1 MCGIAGIVKPNLE
14 AEKYSLLVKSMIQK
28 IAHRGPDAQT
38 SYTGNDFCFGHARLS
53 IVDLVDGNQPMKEAS
68 SENVVVFNGEIYGYK
83 SIKANYTDYKFVT
96 HSDTELLL
104 AMYQRNGEKMLGEL
118 PGMFAFSIW
127 DEKRKKLFAARD
139 RFGEK
144 PFYYA
149 IGKNGEFVFASEMKA
164 ILSSGLVRPVLD
176 TGSVEYYLR
185 RLYVHPHKTIFKNI
199 YTLPPAHALSFENGE
214 VKLWRYWDLPETN
227 QQISFEEAKGK
238 FVQLLGTA
246 VQNQL
251 VADVPVAAFLSGGL
265 DSSTI
270 VAIASKYKS
279 NLTTFSFGFEGD
291 KSELKYA
298 EQIAKK
304 YKTDHVILEEKEFDI
319 SELLMQMHC
328 IYDEPFADSSNI
340 PTYLISKLASKYG
353 KVVLTGDGCDEL
365 MAGYNFWYRRSF
377 QFEKAGKEP
386 DALVFYYMLMR
397 SISYRLKSSHHDYY
411 HQQVEGFNDKSHFND
426 VFQLH
431 ENQKDYFKAREIAS
445 LFKTPSSENKK
456 SNSNVPQGLNSILN
470 EDLTNYMPGDILVKT
485 DRAAMANGLELRAPF
500 LDKNFAEFCISL
512 PSKYK
517 MNSITEKVLLR
528 ETCGNLW
535 TDDVRRRKKQ
545 GFAAA
550 VNEWLK
556 IPSIVLLKEK
566 YLKNKGNK
574 IFSILKYEVVF
585 SFYQKDNN
593 QTWALL
599 NLSMWME
606 AYEFDIE

>member
-38 SYTGNDFCFGHARLS
+38 TYTGNDFCFGHARLS
-53 IVDLVDGNQPMKEAS
+53 IVDLVDGKQPMKEAG

-83 SIKANYTDYKFVT
+83 SIKANYADYKFVT

-127 DEKRKKLFAARD
+127 DEKRKKLFVARD

-144 PFYYA
+144 PLYYA

-176 TGSVEYYLR
+176 TRSVEYYLR
-185 RLYVHPHKTIFKNI
+185 RLYVHPQKTIFKNI
-199 YTLPPAHALSFENGE
+199 FTLPPAHALSFENGE
-214 VKLWRYWDLPETN
+214 IKRWRYWDLPKAN

-238 FVQLLGTA
+238 FVKLLDTA

-270 VAIASKYKS
+270 VAIASKYKD
-279 NLTTFSFGFEGD
+279 NLTTFTFGFEGD

-304 YKTDHVILEEKEFDI
+304 YNTNHIILEEKEFDI
-319 SELLMQMHC
+319 AEILMHMHC

-365 MAGYNFWYRRSF
+365 MAGYNFWYRRLF
-377 QFEKAGKEP
+377 QFEKAVREP
-386 DALVFYYMLMR
+386 DALVYYYMLMR
-397 SISYRLKSSHHDYY
+397 SISYRLKSSQHDYY
-411 HQQVEGFNDKSHFND
+411 HQQVEGFNDKGHFDD

-431 ENQKDYFKAREIAS
+431 ENQKDYFKASEIAS

-456 SNSNVPQGLNSILN
+456 NDCKVAQDLNTILN
-470 EDLTNYMPGDILVKT
+470 EDLTNYMVGDILVKT
-485 DRAAMANGLELRAPF
+485 DRASMANGLELRAPF

-512 PSKYK
+512 PSKFK
-517 MNSITEKVLLR
+517 MNSTTEKILLR
-528 ETCGNLW
+528 ETCGYLW
-535 TDDVRRRKKQ
+535 TNEIRKRKKQ

-550 VNEWLK
+550 VNEWL
-556 IPSIVLLKEK
+556 SVNSVVSLKEK
-566 YLKNKGNK
+566 YLRNRDKK
-574 IFSILKYEVVF
+574 IFSVLNYDVV
-585 SFYQKDNN
+585 SNFYYLDNN

-606 AYEFDIE
+606 KYDYCLE